1 MSGISIIYPTGLD
14 KLLYVMI
21 LQYKS
26 NTQFR
31 RLKNVNAKHRTLL
44 KLVLF
49 FHLSCNKIKIFFA
62 IKQKIQ
68 YSAVFFFEKCVY
80 SFYLS

>member
-31 RLKNVNAKHRTLL
+31 RLKNVNA
-44 KLVLF
+44 
-49 FHLSCNKIKIFFA
+49 
-62 IKQKIQ
+62 
-68 YSAVFFFEKCVY
+68 SAVFFFLKNV
-80 SFYLS
+80 FTAFI